1 MQSKLAKFLA
11 VAVLTLGLTGSAAL
25 AKGGPPPG
33 HDNNG
38 NGAGDHGKPDDP
50 GGNGQGSTKPTDK
63 PADKPPDKPPEK
75 PPDKPPGKPTGPPPK
90 AQANKA
96 AAQAKQEA
104 KFQKQTKKLGYT
116 CRPGTTHLEGVVTVV
131 VHATATT
138 PGFLTITVTKGNSRG
153 KSKVGQKVTITL
165 LTSTEVIRT
174 GHTTQSALVIG
185 AKLKLDL
192 RACTDRTAGATEGLV
207 ARRIVSNK

>member
-1 MQSKLAKFLA
+1 MQSKLAKLLA

-50 GGNGQGSTKPTDK
+50 GGNGQGSTKP
-63 PADKPPDKPPEK
+63 ADKPPDKPPGK
-75 PPDKPPGKPTGPPPK
+75 PPDKPTGPPPK

-192 RACTDRTAGATEGLV
+192 RACTDRTPGASEGLV